1 MLVISKFLFKVFF
14 AFFNNLA
21 NKTQLNNSKQGIE
34 IFFKGA
40 TFAFPHNKFTK
51 IQFLVVT
58 RVWHNAEYVFIEL
71 PRKPWSSICKTFS
84 WTLWNKYF
92 GTINLHKLFKSFN
105 DLNHNFSNFSSKIV
119 AYKVISWQIIYRT
132 VEIGRG
138 LGGCSSPPRRFLLN
152 SIFDELQKTVSKWKI
167 PENHKT
173 SWNSSKFLDFVTLLL
188 TSKPE
193 MVFYQ

>member
-1 MLVISKFLFKVFF
+1 MLVISKLLFQVFF

-51 IQFLVVT
+51 IQC
-58 RVWHNAEYVFIEL
+58 VFIEL
-71 PRKPWSSICKTFS
+71 PRKPWSSISKTFS

-92 GTINLHKLFKSFN
+92 GTINLHKLFRSFN

-119 AYKVISWQIIYRT
+119 AYKVLSWQIIYRT
-132 VEIGRG
+132 VETRRG
-138 LGGCSSPPRRFLLN
+138 LGGCSSPPPRFLLN